1 MSAPR
6 AFRLRALCALAGG
19 AAALVVVGA
28 CGRESGSAPGA
39 APAAARTG
47 PPAVGDPAPA
57 YTALT
62 PAGDSVSLG
71 TLRGAPVLLNVWA
84 TWCQPCRAEIPALD
98 TIQRRHAARG
108 LRVVGVS
115 IDEGRSPAE
124 VERFARE
131 LGASYAV
138 WLDPDDRI
146 SRLLGAYGVPA
157 SVLVDGAGVVR
168 WRHVGP
174 VTAGDT
180 ALAAAIGRAVGGA

>member
-1 MSAPR
+1 
-6 AFRLRALCALAGG
+6 
-19 AAALVVVGA
+19 
-28 CGRESGSAPGA
+28 
-39 APAAARTG
+39 
-47 PPAVGDPAPA
+47 VGDPAPA
-57 YTALT
+57 YAAAT
-62 PAGDSVSLG
+62 PAGDTVALG
-71 TLRGAPVLLNVWA
+71 SLRGAPVLLNVWA

-98 TIQRRHAARG
+98 TLQRRHAAAG

-115 IDEGRSPAE
+115 IDEGRAPAE
-124 VERFARE
+124 VEAYARR

-157 SVLVDGAGVVR
+157 SVLVDRAGVVR

-180 ALAAAIGRAVGGA
+180 ALARAIARTLGGAGAPAAPPPA